1 MITAVC
7 DSNVYISAL
16 VFGGM
21 PREVVVLGEVGSIQ
35 LLASAALVSE
45 VERVLLRKFGW
56 EQHQLR
62 RFCGPLWDACR
73 FVEPVAEV
81 KFCRD
86 PKDDHLLALAIDGHA
101 EYLIT
106 GDNDLLVVGSFHA
119 VRILSPAD
127 FCHEKPWIARSEP

>member
-73 FVEPVAEV
+73 
-81 KFCRD
+81 RYGS
-86 PKDDHLLALAIDGHA
+86 LAASA
-101 EYLIT
+101 AT
-106 GDNDLLVVGSFHA
+106 RSLVIGVNSA
-119 VRILSPAD
+119 WA
-127 FCHEKPWIARSEP
+127 